1 MSSPADSQNIIILP
15 VCGRIFNNDPR
26 SSNEGRPTFIINH
39 PKIFFILEFVLTV
52 SFFDVFEWSLMRPP
66 DPAAEGFVYSAV
78 ESPKG
83 ELGVYL
89 QGNGDSLPYR
99 VRIRAPR
106 MRASG

>member
-1 MSSPADSQNIIILP
+1 MLP
-15 VCGRIFNNDPR
+15 N
-26 SSNEGRPTFIINH
+26 
-39 PKIFFILEFVLTV
+39 
-52 SFFDVFEWSLMRPP
+52 
-66 DPAAEGFVYSAV
+66 PAAEGFVYSAV

-106 MRASG
+106 RHAAHGNHLIALRMHIFILFTILLLRLLYSQVLLFDINHFQP